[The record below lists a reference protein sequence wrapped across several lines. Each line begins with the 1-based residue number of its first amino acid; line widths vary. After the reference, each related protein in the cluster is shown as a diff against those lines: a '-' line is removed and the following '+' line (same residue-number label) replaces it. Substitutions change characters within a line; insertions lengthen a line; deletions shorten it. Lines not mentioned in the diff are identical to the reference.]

1 MTGAPHPGRPS
12 RAYREG
18 APIFKYKAPQPEA
31 PRNPG
36 EVRPGEVCIQEST
49 LRELILSAREALRL
63 VGDLTGAAG
72 VRRLD
77 IPEVKRLAAAC
88 GFAEKNARKRANE
101 MKAKTE

>member
-1 MTGAPHPGRPS
+1 MINSPQPGRPA
-12 RAYREG
+12 RAQREG
-18 APIFKYKAPQPEA
+18 APIFKRQPPAA
-31 PRNPG
+31 PRNPD

-88 GFAEKNARKRANE
+88 SFAEKNARKRANE
-101 MKAKTE
+101 MSADK